1 MKKSIFITVIAL
13 SFLFGMSGC
22 DSFLEETPKDQMT
35 WEDVAKS
42 STLLYLNT
50 VASLYNE
57 IGGSGGGQGLGG
69 TDRGI
74 YDLNTFT
81 TDDAI
86 LPTRGGDWYDGGLWQ
101 DLFKHAWGTKNDLV
115 KSSWDYLYR
124 VIGMTNQSL
133 DKLNQLVEEN
143 PEMEYYKSY
152 QSEVRALR
160 AMYYYY
166 LLDMFARVP
175 IVTSSET
182 KIADIQQSERSDVFD
197 FVKQELEESVSALS
211 PTHSNLQGEYY
222 GRITQPVA
230 YFLLARLALNAEVYT
245 DNDWTD
251 NSRPDGKNIKFTIA
265 GVEKNAWEATIAF
278 CDSITELGY
287 ELEPDFKTN
296 FSVSNESSKENI
308 FVIPMDPTLFG
319 ARNYNLV
326 RSRHYEHGNAINN
339 QAGWNGSS
347 ATKEA
352 LVVFG
357 YGTPSVDP
365 RFELTYFSGPVF
377 TPSGTAVQNGDKGQL
392 VYVPEAV
399 KLDLSGDTHEKEAG
413 ARMKKYEIDENAQE
427 QGNLQRNDYVLFRY
441 ADVVLMKCEALVR
454 NEQSGNTELS
464 LIRNRVGA
472 PNDRQATLDNILNE
486 RLLELA
492 WEGVRRQDLVR
503 FGRFGI
509 AISDRPATG
518 KYLDVFPIH
527 EDVLSLNKKLTQNPG
542 Y

>member
-1 MKKSIFITVIAL
+1 MKKNIFITIVAF

-22 DSFLEETPKDQMT
+22 DSFLEENPKDQMT

-42 STLLYLNT
+42 SSLIYLNT

-81 TDDAI
+81 TDDAM

-101 DLFKHAWGTKNDLV
+101 NLFRHEWGTKNDLV

-124 VIGMTNQSL
+124 VVGMANQSL

-143 PEMEYYKSY
+143 PNLKTY

-175 IVTSSET
+175 IVTSSNT
-182 KIADIQQSERSDVFD
+182 KIADIRQSERSEVFD

-211 PTHSNLQGEYY
+211 PAHSNLQGEYY

-251 NSRPDGKNIKFTIA
+251 NDRQDGKDIKFTID
-265 GVEKNAWEATIAF
+265 GVEKNAWEATVAF
-278 CDSITELGY
+278 CDKITELGY
-287 ELEPDFKTN
+287 ELESDFGTN

-319 ARNYNLV
+319 AQDYNLV
-326 RSRHYEHGNAINN
+326 RSRHYEHAKAINN
-339 QAGWNGSS
+339 QDGWNGAS
-347 ATKEA
+347 ATREA
-352 LVVFG
+352 LVTFG
-357 YGTPSVDP
+357 YNTPSVDP
-365 RFELTYFSGPVF
+365 RFELTYFAGPVF
-377 TPSGTAVQNGDKGQL
+377 TPSGVAVQNGTKGQL
-392 VYVPEAV
+392 TYVPEAI
-399 KLDLSGDTHEKEAG
+399 KLDLTGDPDEKEAG
-413 ARMKKYEIDENAQE
+413 ARMKKYEIDENALS
-427 QGNLQRNDYVLFRY
+427 GGRLHRNDYVLFRY
-441 ADVVLMKCEALVR
+441 ADAVLMKCEALVR
-454 NEQSGNTELS
+454 NGQNGDTELS
-464 LIRNRVGA
+464 LIRNRAGA
-472 PNDRQATLDNILNE
+472 TNNRQATLENILDE

-503 FGRFGI
+503 FGQFGK

-527 EDVLSLNKKLTQNPG
+527 EDVLSLNRQLTQNPG

>member
-1 MKKSIFITVIAL
+1 MKKNIFITIVVF

-22 DSFLEETPKDQMT
+22 DSFLEENPKDQMT

-42 STLLYLNT
+42 SSLLYLNT

-81 TDDAI
+81 TDDAM

-101 DLFKHAWGTKNDLV
+101 NLFKHEWGTKNDLV

-143 PEMEYYKSY
+143 PEMEYFKSY

-175 IVTSSET
+175 VVTSSNI
-182 KIADIQQSERSDVFD
+182 KIADVRQSERSDVFD

-211 PTHSNLQGEYY
+211 PAHSNLQGEYY

-251 NSRPDGKNIKFTIA
+251 NSRPDGKNIKFTIN
-265 GVEKNAWEATIAF
+265 GVEKNTWEATVAF
-278 CDSITELGY
+278 CDKITELGY
-287 ELEPDFKTN
+287 ELESDFKTN
-296 FSVSNESSKENI
+296 FSVNNESSKENI

-326 RSRHYEHGNAINN
+326 RSRHYEHGKAINN
-339 QAGWNGSS
+339 QAGWNGASG
-347 ATKEA
+347 TKEA

-365 RFELTYFSGPVF
+365 RFELTYFSGPVY
-377 TPSGTAVQNGDKGQL
+377 TPSGTAIQNGDKGQL
-392 VYVPEAV
+392 TYVPEAI

-413 ARMKKYEIDENAQE
+413 ARMKKYEIDEIAQE
-427 QGNLQRNDYVLFRY
+427 QGNLQHNDYVLFRY
-441 ADVVLMKCEALVR
+441 ADAVLMKCEALVR
-454 NEQSGNTELS
+454 NGQSGNTELS
-464 LIRNRVGA
+464 LIRDRVGA
-472 PNDRQATLDNILNE
+472 TNDRQATLDNILSE

-492 WEGVRRQDLVR
+492 WEGIRRQDLVR
-503 FGRFGI
+503 FGQFGK

-527 EDVLSLNKKLTQNPG
+527 EDVLSLNKQLTQNPG